1 MIPSRDCV
9 VLQCNESVLYIV
21 NGKKSIPTMG
31 TITESA
37 IEDVIRSFLV
47 TFGFIP
53 SRYTWVEEKDTQFED
68 IGIP

>member
-1 MIPSRDCV
+1 
-9 VLQCNESVLYIV
+9 
-21 NGKKSIPTMG
+21 MG

-53 SRYTWVEEKDTQFED
+53 SRYTWVEETDTQFED